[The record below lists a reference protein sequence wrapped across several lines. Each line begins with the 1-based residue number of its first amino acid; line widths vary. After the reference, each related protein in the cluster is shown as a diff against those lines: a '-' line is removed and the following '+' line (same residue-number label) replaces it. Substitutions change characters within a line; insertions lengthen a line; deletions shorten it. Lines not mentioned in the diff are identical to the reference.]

1 MPSQHPSHQPVPCP
15 QHSIW
20 GAIQAAEQIL
30 PGIWQV
36 HTASHGGFIL
46 SDSRQ
51 AAMPGSLKLDGTSY
65 EEDADYALVALG
77 FEAEFT
83 RLGGAD
89 ALMVRNAHD
98 TVRNWHP
105 DRYAAF
111 TGKPV
116 EPRDSHILK
125 LRDAYAVRIGRHVVV
140 AAFGSWADWVPEGKT
155 GVVARRLI
163 GVDQLGRA
171 RYEGDDRRAL
181 CDEARYD
188 AREQVIA
195 LDELDAV
202 PC

>member
-1 MPSQHPSHQPVPCP
+1 MPSQHLCHQPVPHP

-30 PGIWQV
+30 PGVWQV

-51 AAMPGSLKLDGTSY
+51 AAMPASLRLDGTSY
-65 EEDADYALVALG
+65 EEDADYALVVLG

-83 RLGGAD
+83 GLGGAE

-98 TVRNWHP
+98 TSRNWHP
-105 DRYAAF
+105 DRYAVF

-116 EPRDSHILK
+116 EPRDSHVLK
-125 LRDAYAVRIGRHVVV
+125 LRDAFAARIGRNVVV

-155 GVVARRLI
+155 GVIARRLAS
-163 GVDQLGRA
+163 VDQLARP
-171 RYEGDDRRAL
+171 RYEGEDQRAL
-181 CDEARYD
+181 VDAARYD
-188 AREQVIA
+188 ARALVIT
-195 LDELDAV
+195 LDELDAL

>member
-1 MPSQHPSHQPVPCP
+1 MPSQHPCHQSVPFP

-20 GAIQAAEQIL
+20 GAIQTGEQIL

-51 AAMPGSLKLDGTSY
+51 AAMPASLKLDGSSY

-77 FEAEFT
+77 FEAEFKSK
-83 RLGGAD
+83 GGAD
-89 ALMVRNAHD
+89 VLMVRNAHD
-98 TVRNWHP
+98 TSRNWHP

-116 EPRDSHILK
+116 EPRDSHVLK
-125 LRDAYAVRIGRHVVV
+125 LRDAYPARIGRDVVV
-140 AAFGSWADWVPEGKT
+140 AAFGSWADWVSEGKT
-155 GVVARRLI
+155 GVVARRLAS
-163 GVDQLGRA
+163 VDQLARP
-171 RYEGDDRRAL
+171 RYEGEDKRAL
-181 CDEARYD
+181 VDAAHYD
-188 AREQVIA
+188 AREQVIT